1 MIPRLKLTFPHNWS
15 CRVALHTNELNEEE
29 NLLATGGQEKYRYTE
44 GEKERKEG
52 RFRRVNKC
60 KWVKLRQKKSRKSS
74 NTKAMRFWSVTACCK
89 EIKAGGIKWLKRA
102 GATWVFTFFLFFS
115 SFLYSRENEQREN
128 ERAARTEH
136 QCTLPLSS
144 LTTSMGGL
152 GYCEFGVKYFKGVL
166 EWRLGWARRLG
177 SVWEMKHTCSQLF
190 LSLVKILSPTDGNIM
205 FFKYVCQ
212 RQTFGF
218 LMKVRWAFFFF
229 PCSS

>member
-102 GATWVFTFFLFFS
+102 GATWVFTFFFFLPFSIPERMSRERMREQHGQSTSARCLFHLWQHPWGDWAIVNLEWNISKGCWSGDWAGPGGWVQSGRWNTPALSFS
-115 SFLYSRENEQREN
+115 S
-128 ERAARTEH
+128 H
-136 QCTLPLSS
+136 
-144 LTTSMGGL
+144 
-152 GYCEFGVKYFKGVL
+152 
-166 EWRLGWARRLG
+166 
-177 SVWEMKHTCSQLF
+177 
-190 LSLVKILSPTDGNIM
+190 
-205 FFKYVCQ
+205 
-212 RQTFGF
+212 
-218 LMKVRWAFFFF
+218 
-229 PCSS
+229 